1 MRASTISRCLRSI
14 DIISLSLAPVL
25 SPPLP
30 PSRFPSSLSLS
41 LFHLRERRFS
51 LDSRRPCP
59 TRSTHP
65 VDLPRSLSLL
75 PRMNVSPSP
84 SVSLSR
90 YIPLARAHPL
100 HPLVPSLNLAA
111 RARTHGGVASG
122 RSVSRGFG
130 FDTFE
135 REERARFAHRV
146 ESRRSFPNAIP
157 EICRRNL
164 ARSTGILHANSRV
177 ARCKV
182 IK

>member
-1 MRASTISRCLRSI
+1 MRASTISRRPRSI
-14 DIISLSLAPVL
+14 DIISLPLAPVL

-30 PSRFPSSLSLS
+30 PSRFSSSFSLPFARATILVGFASSLSHS
-41 LFHLRERRFS
+41 FHTPGRSPSIPFSSPTHERLPLLLRIPFP
-51 LDSRRPCP
+51 LYPSRSCP
-59 TRSTHP
+59 PPSSS
-65 VDLPRSLSLL
+65 RSLS
-75 PRMNVSPSP
+75 
-84 SVSLSR
+84 
-90 YIPLARAHPL
+90 HG
-100 HPLVPSLNLAA
+100 NLAA
-111 RARTHGGVASG
+111 RTRTHGGVASG

-164 ARSTGILHANSRV
+164 ARNIGILHANSRV